1 MSERTRSSG
10 VPQLPIEGHTDP
22 SSGSGDLPSNASSP
36 TNSSN
41 SSLDSEAQ
49 GSALARASYGTWHAI
64 QPGLVFVSRHISPFA
79 WRLVLLWAKLIL
91 VGLSVVS
98 VTVSALILYWV
109 VHWLVIPKQLHSFPV
124 YFDYSTTPA
133 CAAVSFSNRQWFDTA
148 ASRPALAAP
157 VLDLPAPSVDY
168 DVTLALDLPSNHY
181 NVDKGPVMVD
191 ITLYG
196 MKGRDEPTARSRR
209 PLLLPYRSSLLGT
222 MREWLM
228 IVPALLGWTV
238 DEFTVTMPLFEEL
251 NVEVYESSNFP
262 LLSATVCMSPPLQV
276 YRADLRFHSQLSG
289 IRYLLSSHPIIM
301 CVVFCV
307 ARSYLGLL
315 GGSGIDVVVVGLAK
329 GIPRA
334 VVLHRA
340 SLVPL
345 VRRVFEVA
353 AQIGKALRLYGAG
366 LSIWMSKVV
375 CARQCPVSSV
385 VTMPFVAL
393 TTNVQSI
400 LADPNKAASVMTDT
414 VAEAL
419 GKPKKYMTVQI
430 VPATGFVVGGEVA
443 SGVSV
448 EIYSIG
454 GGLKGP
460 VVEAVYGSPSEGVW
474 GSGRTRAYTS
484 QLGGY
489 WESVRGMPRRAWD
502 WSRRNKRWIFGGVAA
517 GAVAIYWL
525 RPYYQQFREL
535 QSIVS
540 EANRIM
546 EEGEEGKAGEPKVSK
561 RQKEHH
567 ARVMAMANNL
577 ILAGDSIDRLSVWL
591 RQAYDDDIDT
601 NIPRKLKALKGP
613 EMAREKQRLFAELQ
627 KLFLGVGLSGTRRW
641 NHPQR
646 AALPSLRNVE
656 CSFQPDGYSIDSA
669 AHATSHAEGGTVGWD
684 GQAAPNGPPS
694 ELNAEL
700 AAYLKDVSDHL
711 TSPLVLCLV
720 DNASREACG
729 QRLPS
734 PTSRE
739 TASGIESTIQTV
751 VEAALQGLL
760 VTGSETPRSAMVVPP
775 LEEGASG
782 HNLATETT
790 DLVDSP
796 HFDALLRES
805 MRRACE
811 KLSKHLCDGLSLD
824 DDTKTVALAKTI
836 PHVNK
841 AIESSV
847 LVKSESNAY
856 LIQFNELDCIREF
869 SDMIYYRSE
878 EADNSRV
885 SSEEG
890 EPAGLEAIMQ
900 ALAEAAEEERSSAK
914 A

>member
-1 MSERTRSSG
+1 MST
-10 VPQLPIEGHTDP
+10 
-22 SSGSGDLPSNASSP
+22 
-36 TNSSN
+36 
-41 SSLDSEAQ
+41 
-49 GSALARASYGTWHAI
+49 
-64 QPGLVFVSRHISPFA
+64 
-79 WRLVLLWAKLIL
+79 
-91 VGLSVVS
+91 
-98 VTVSALILYWV
+98 
-109 VHWLVIPKQLHSFPV
+109 
-124 YFDYSTTPA
+124 
-133 CAAVSFSNRQWFDTA
+133 
-148 ASRPALAAP
+148 
-157 VLDLPAPSVDY
+157 
-168 DVTLALDLPSNHY
+168 
-181 NVDKGPVMVD
+181 
-191 ITLYG
+191 
-196 MKGRDEPTARSRR
+196 
-209 PLLLPYRSSLLGT
+209 
-222 MREWLM
+222 
-228 IVPALLGWTV
+228 
-238 DEFTVTMPLFEEL
+238 
-251 NVEVYESSNFP
+251 
-262 LLSATVCMSPPLQV
+262 
-276 YRADLRFHSQLSG
+276 
-289 IRYLLSSHPIIM
+289 LLSSWELKCMASHP
-301 CVVFCV
+301 
-307 ARSYLGLL
+307 S
-315 GGSGIDVVVVGLAK
+315 
-329 GIPRA
+329 A
-334 VVLHRA
+334 V
-340 SLVPL
+340 S
-345 VRRVFEVA
+345 
-353 AQIGKALRLYGAG
+353 
-366 LSIWMSKVV
+366 
-375 CARQCPVSSV
+375 
-385 VTMPFVAL
+385 
-393 TTNVQSI
+393 QSEH
-400 LADPNKAASVMTDT
+400 S
-414 VAEAL
+414 
-419 GKPKKYMTVQI
+419 
-430 VPATGFVVGGEVA
+430 PATTPPRYGLGA
-443 SGVSV
+443 
-448 EIYSIG
+448 YS
-454 GGLKGP
+454 
-460 VVEAVYGSPSEGVW
+460 
-474 GSGRTRAYTS
+474 S
-484 QLGGY
+484 QLTGY

-502 WSRRNKRWIFGGVAA
+502 WSRRNKRWIIGGVAA
-517 GAVAIYWL
+517 GAVAVYWL

-546 EEGEEGKAGEPKVSK
+546 EEGEERKGGEPKVSK

-627 KLFLGVGLSGTRRW
+627 KLCFSRMVTALIVLHMLLLTQRVVLSAGTARQYRCGEW
-641 NHPQR
+641 RKRKGQ
-646 AALPSLRNVE
+646 SE
-656 CSFQPDGYSIDSA
+656 GSSA
-669 AHATSHAEGGTVGWD
+669 EESSTGRT
-684 GQAAPNGPPS
+684 PS

-751 VEAALQGLL
+751 VETALQGLF

-782 HNLATETT
+782 HNLAAETM

-811 KLSKHLCDGLSLD
+811 KLSKQLCEGLSLGD
-824 DDTKTVALAKTI
+824 DIKTVALAKTI
-836 PHVNK
+836 PHLNK

-900 ALAEAAEEERSSAK
+900 ALAEAAEEERSSAN